1 MASKSQSKHKSNQQH
16 KSSTQSKSGSSSAK
30 GGPAHKKA
38 VRKERGF
45 WLTAALVL
53 MVVTGLAAAIFYN
66 AAKTP
71 QVDRT
76 WILTMMVIANLGDV
90 LAALGIWFWKRWG
103 LYVYLF
109 ATGLAFVAGLASVG
123 MWASFYLILP
133 AVIVGWLLR
142 SKWQYFEEEL

>member
-1 MASKSQSKHKSNQQH
+1 MANKAKPKSKSNSQNKPGTNPVNKNQS
-16 KSSTQSKSGSSSAK
+16 
-30 GGPAHKKA
+30 HKKP
-38 VRKERGF
+38 VHKVRGF

-53 MVVTGLAAAIFYN
+53 MIVTGLAAAIFYN

-76 WILTMMVIANLGDV
+76 WILTMMVVANLLDV
-90 LAALGIWFWKRWG
+90 VAAIGIWLWKRWG
-103 LYVYLF
+103 TYVYLF
-109 ATGLAFVAGLASVG
+109 ATAIAFVAGLASVG

-142 SKWQYFEEEL
+142 SKWDYFDE

>member
-1 MASKSQSKHKSNQQH
+1 MANKSKPQQKSKSQQH
-16 KSSTQSKSGSSSAK
+16 KSGAKPASKSTTNK
-30 GGPAHKKA
+30 KPVHK
-38 VRKERGF
+38 VRGF

-53 MVVTGLAAAIFYN
+53 MIVTGLAAAIFFY

-76 WILTMMVIANLGDV
+76 WILTMMVVANLMDV
-90 LAALGIWFWKRWG
+90 IAAIGIWLWKRWG
-103 LYVYLF
+103 MYVYLY
-109 ATGLAFVAGLASVG
+109 ATIIAFVAGLASVG

-142 SKWQYFEEEL
+142 SKWDYFDE

>member
-1 MASKSQSKHKSNQQH
+1 MANKSKTQQKSKSQPQ
-16 KSSTQSKSGSSSAK
+16 KSGAK
-30 GGPAHKKA
+30 PANKSTTNKKPVHK
-38 VRKERGF
+38 VRGF

-53 MVVTGLAAAIFYN
+53 MIVTGLAAAIFFY

-76 WILTMMVIANLGDV
+76 WILTMMVVANLMDV
-90 LAALGIWFWKRWG
+90 IAAIGIWLWKRWG
-103 LYVYLF
+103 MYVYLY
-109 ATGLAFVAGLASVG
+109 ATIIAFVAGLASVG

-142 SKWQYFEEEL
+142 SKWDYFDE